1 MICYKDMT
9 FCGFT
14 SCIHFNTGCPRS
26 LTEEVKKKANLINLP
41 IAQYTEKPPC
51 FIESPTTTGKLA
63 TVGIGD
69 KASG

>member
-1 MICYKDMT
+1 MVQQIKST
-9 FCGFT
+9 
-14 SCIHFNTGCPRS
+14 
-26 LTEEVKKKANLINLP
+26 V